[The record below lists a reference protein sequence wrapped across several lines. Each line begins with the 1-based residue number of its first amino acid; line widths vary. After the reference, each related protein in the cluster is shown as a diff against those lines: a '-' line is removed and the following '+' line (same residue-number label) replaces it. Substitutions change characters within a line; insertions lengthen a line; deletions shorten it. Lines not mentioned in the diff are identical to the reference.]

1 MSVNVIETN
10 QLTRNFGKRISV
22 NAIDLKVPQGEI
34 YGFLGP
40 NGAGKTTTIR
50 MLLGLIKPSSG
61 SVRIFGKDL
70 SKHRQSILKRV
81 GSLVESPSFYG
92 HLSGFENLKVVATI
106 LGVSQKRI
114 TEVLKMVRLEK
125 DAHRKAKQ
133 YSLGMKQRLG
143 IAIAMLANPE
153 LLILDEPTNGL
164 DPAGIQ
170 EIRELIKELPRQTGV
185 TVLVSS
191 HLLSEVE
198 QMVSYIGVIAEGKLL
213 FQDRID
219 ALQKKSQS
227 KLIIDVNQ
235 PQEACRWLQKQ
246 GWSSY
251 VEDQMLCLDQLD
263 RLQTPA
269 IVESLVLNRYSVYE
283 VKQSQKSLED
293 IFLEM
298 TGKGQSL

>member
-1 MSVNVIETN
+1 MSVNIIETN
-10 QLTRNFGKRISV
+10 QLTRRFGKRISV

-61 SVRIFGKDL
+61 LIRVFGEDL
-70 SKHRQSILKRV
+70 SQHRQSILKRV
-81 GSLVESPSFYG
+81 GSLVESPSYYG
-92 HLSGFENLKVVATI
+92 HLTGYENLKVVATI

-114 TEVLKMVRLEK
+114 NEVLKMVRLEK
-125 DAHRKAKQ
+125 DAQRKVKQ

-143 IAIAMLANPE
+143 IAIALLGNPE

-170 EIRELIKELPRQTGV
+170 EMRELIKELPSQTGV

-198 QMVSYIGVIAEGKLL
+198 QMVTYVGVIAEGNLL
-213 FQDRID
+213 FQDRIEV
-219 ALQKKSQS
+219 LQEKSQS

-235 PQEACRWLQKQ
+235 PQEACRWLRKQ
-246 GWSSY
+246 GWHPY
-251 VEDQMLCLDQLD
+251 VENKMLCLDQLE
-263 RLQTPA
+263 RAHTPA
-269 IVESLVLNRYSVYE
+269 IVESLVLNKYQVYE